1 MKKIK
6 RIAIPWHQD
15 WHSVG
20 TPHNAVSLFYPAQF
34 LIGICS
40 KKILRIFYK
49 GLANWRRQSYH
60 TDTSGVWLAFGFDQ
74 SSENNLCCCTI
85 RFKRMASLLSA

>member
-1 MKKIK
+1 MIYYNLVE
-6 RIAIPWHQD
+6 AFF
-15 WHSVG
+15 VG
-20 TPHNAVSLFYPAQF
+20 ISGDKQIIVSLFYPAQF

-60 TDTSGVWLAFGFDQ
+60 TDTSGVWFAFGFDQ
-74 SSENNLCCCTI
+74 SSENILCCCTI